1 MSKVVEIYDPPMCC
15 STGVCGPSVDPK
27 LIGIQDAVSQLQ
39 ADGVTVQRYQV
50 TTHPA
55 AFLKNA
61 EVAALMRTTEGLKS
75 LPVTMVNGTVIR
87 KGEYPS
93 LIELREALS

>member
-27 LIGIQDAVSQLQ
+27 LLAIQETILKLEAE
-39 ADGVTVQRYQV
+39 GVTVKRYQV

-55 AFLKNA
+55 AFLKHA
-61 EVAALMRTTEGLKS
+61 EVAAMLRTPEGLKS
-75 LPVTMVNGTVIR
+75 LPVTTVNGTVIS
-87 KGEYPS
+87 KGGYPGVAQ
-93 LIELREALS
+93 IREAL